1 MKKILLLTICALAFS
16 LTAFSQENNVVKLN
30 KADFLTKVF
39 NYEKNKDKW
48 VYEGTK
54 PCIIDF
60 YADWCGP
67 CKKIAPIL
75 AELATKY
82 KDQIIVYKIDTDKE
96 RELARAF
103 GISSIP
109 TLFFIPAEGQ
119 PQIISG
125 SMSKADFEKVIKQ
138 VLLK

>member
-39 NYEKNKDKW
+39 NYEKNKDRW

-60 YADWCGP
+60 
-67 CKKIAPIL
+67 
-75 AELATKY
+75 
-82 KDQIIVYKIDTDKE
+82 QV
-96 RELARAF
+96 
-103 GISSIP
+103 
-109 TLFFIPAEGQ
+109 
-119 PQIISG
+119 ISG